1 MEPSKLF
8 VKRLSPTA
16 NLPIRGSKYAAGLD
30 LFANETKTIQ
40 PNSSAL
46 ISTGIGMVIPH
57 GYYGR
62 IAPRSGFSVKT
73 GLMVNAGVIDSDYR
87 GEVKIL
93 FANPTA
99 DSVQVNAGEKV
110 AQIVV
115 ERIALLDV
123 EEVENLDET
132 ERGAN
137 GFGSTGTFN
146 KSVSQKHFL

>member
-1 MEPSKLF
+1 MEPTKLF
-8 VKRLSPTA
+8 VTRLSPTA
-16 NLPIRGSKYAAGLD
+16 NLPVRGSKYAAGLD
-30 LFANETKTIQ
+30 LFANETKTVEAGC
-40 PNSSAL
+40 SAL
-46 ISTGIGMVIPH
+46 VSTGISMAIPH

-99 DSVQVNAGEKV
+99 NSVQVNAGEKV

-123 EEVENLDET
+123 EELDNLDES
-132 ERGAN
+132 ERGMN
-137 GFGSTGTFN
+137 GFGSTGY
-146 KSVSQKHFL
+146 

>member
-16 NLPIRGSKYAAGLD
+16 NLPTRGSKYAAGLD
-30 LFANETKTIQ
+30 LFANETKTVP
-40 PNSSAL
+40 PNGSAL
-46 ISTGIGMVIPH
+46 ISTGISMVIPH

-99 DSVQVNAGEKV
+99 NSVQVNAGEKV
-110 AQIVV
+110 AQILV

-123 EEVENLDET
+123 EEVDNLDET
-132 ERGAN
+132 ERGTN
-137 GFGSTGTFN
+137 GFGSTGTF
-146 KSVSQKHFL
+146 

>member
-99 DSVQVNAGEKV
+99 NSVQVNAGEKV

-123 EEVENLDET
+123 EEVESLDET

-137 GFGSTGTFN
+137 GFGSTGTF
-146 KSVSQKHFL
+146 

>member
-1 MEPSKLF
+1 MEPSQLF

-16 NLPIRGSKYAAGLD
+16 NLPVRGSKYAAGLD
-30 LFANETKTIQ
+30 LFADETKTIQ
-40 PNSSAL
+40 AGSSGL
-46 ISTGIGMVIPH
+46 ISTGISMVIPH

-93 FANPTA
+93 FANPTIN
-99 DSVQVNAGEKV
+99 SVQVNSGEKV

-123 EEVENLDET
+123 EEVESLEES

-137 GFGSTGTFN
+137 GFGSTGY
-146 KSVSQKHFL
+146 

>member
-1 MEPSKLF
+1 MESSKLF

-40 PNSSAL
+40 PGGSAL
-46 ISTGIGMVIPH
+46 VSTGISMVIPN

-93 FANPTA
+93 FANPTTN
-99 DSVQVNAGEKV
+99 SVQVNSGEKV

-115 ERIALLDV
+115 EKIALLDV
-123 EEVENLDET
+123 EEVDILEDS
-132 ERGAN
+132 ERGNN
-137 GFGSTGTFN
+137 GFGSTGY
-146 KSVSQKHFL
+146 